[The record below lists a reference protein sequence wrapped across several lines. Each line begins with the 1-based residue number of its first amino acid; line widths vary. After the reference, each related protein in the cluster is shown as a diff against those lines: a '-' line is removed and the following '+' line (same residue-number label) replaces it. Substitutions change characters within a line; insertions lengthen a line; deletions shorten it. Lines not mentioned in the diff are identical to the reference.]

1 VTQDV
6 DVTPFTTSTFQEAIG
21 KIQAALGAA
30 APGAWVPAFG
40 YDPSLIQ
47 GPAQITRADL
57 DPISPN
63 NPVFILNLSGHLA
76 YANSKALEAAGVTN
90 QTTDPAGG
98 GRFLRDA
105 TGQLTGVIEEVPA
118 INRFVPLLPKPS
130 ATELAGLVAG
140 VLHKAAAAGCT
151 TLNDAGLGTTLGTAE
166 VDTLREILQSTNSP
180 VRMTAFLAGL
190 LFDEWKKLSWFT
202 PGAGDERFRAV
213 KIKYWADG
221 STQGYTAALE
231 QPYLNSTGTGF
242 LNYSS
247 DQLQTAVSE
256 AVGDGWPV
264 AIHCNGDAAVEQA
277 LGIFERIVSDS
288 PKTGHHRIEH
298 CSLASQDQLER
309 IKRLGVSPTFLMNH
323 VYYWGRVFRDEIL
336 GPERAA
342 ALDPVNSCLKLGL
355 SFSLHSDSF
364 TTPIAPLTYVQ
375 TAVTRIMRDGGEVLG
390 PDERIGVAEALKAVT
405 IYPAGQL
412 GIDALTGSLEIGK
425 YADLALLDQDP
436 SVADPNAIGAIR
448 VLETWLGGERRYS
461 AAG

>member
-1 VTQDV
+1 
-6 DVTPFTTSTFQEAIG
+6 
-21 KIQAALGAA
+21 
-30 APGAWVPAFG
+30 
-40 YDPSLIQ
+40 
-47 GPAQITRADL
+47 
-57 DPISPN
+57 
-63 NPVFILNLSGHLA
+63 
-76 YANSKALEAAGVTN
+76 
-90 QTTDPAGG
+90 
-98 GRFLRDA
+98 
-105 TGQLTGVIEEVPA
+105 
-118 INRFVPLLPKPS
+118 
-130 ATELAGLVAG
+130 
-140 VLHKAAAAGCT
+140 
-151 TLNDAGLGTTLGTAE
+151 
-166 VDTLREILQSTNSP
+166 
-180 VRMTAFLAGL
+180 
-190 LFDEWKKLSWFT
+190 
-202 PGAGDERFRAV
+202 
-213 KIKYWADG
+213 
-221 STQGYTAALE
+221 
-231 QPYLNSTGTGF
+231 
-242 LNYSS
+242 
-247 DQLQTAVSE
+247 
-256 AVGDGWPV
+256 
-264 AIHCNGDAAVEQA
+264 
-277 LGIFERIVSDS
+277 
-288 PKTGHHRIEH
+288 
-298 CSLASQDQLER
+298 LASQDQLER